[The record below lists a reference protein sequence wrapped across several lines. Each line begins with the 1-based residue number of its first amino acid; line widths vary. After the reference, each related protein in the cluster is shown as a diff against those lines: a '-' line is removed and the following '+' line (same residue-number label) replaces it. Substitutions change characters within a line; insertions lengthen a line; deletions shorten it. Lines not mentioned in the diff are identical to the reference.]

1 MKRVFQIEPVNLAG
15 LIQPVLLMRAGER
28 HFAAAIADQAT
39 SQLHQL
45 VYYYEEEGLTA
56 EQVREILEQEGM
68 AGLPFYKVK
77 CGYDFP
83 GQSLLS
89 MAGYRQDEAGH
100 WKQAGMLLIT
110 EQLPEWQLYNIYPVP
125 AELHSVLNARFPSIE
140 FRNQFS
146 AGLKQLDAAR
156 SGGTI
161 QLDIRHA
168 DFALWAAR
176 DGKLLLSHSS
186 EYQVPDDIIYY
197 LLRICRQFELSQ
209 EEVLLEISGLIDRDS
224 ALYKELY
231 QYFLQIRF
239 REPSWKH
246 AGTDYPAHFFTS
258 LNDINQ
264 CVS

>member
-1 MKRVFQIEPVNLAG
+1 MTG

-28 HFAAAIADQAT
+28 HFAAAITDHAT
-39 SQLHQL
+39 GQIHQL
-45 VYYYEEEGLTA
+45 VYYYEEEGLSA
-56 EQVREILEQEGM
+56 DQVREILEQEGM
-68 AGLPFYKVK
+68 TGLPFYKVK

-89 MAGYRQDEAGH
+89 SAGYRQDEASH
-100 WKQAGMLLIT
+100 WKQPGMLLIT

-125 AELHSVLNARFPSIE
+125 VDLYQLLHSRFPSIE
-140 FRNQFS
+140 YRNQFS

-156 SGGTI
+156 SAGTI

-168 DFALWAAR
+168 DFTILAAR
-176 DGKLLLSHSS
+176 EGRLLLSHSS
-186 EYQVPDDIIYY
+186 EYQAPDDIIYF

-209 EEVLLEISGLIDRDS
+209 EFVQLEISGLIDRDS

-231 QYFLQIRF
+231 QYFLLIRF
-239 REPSWKH
+239 REPSWKMP
-246 AGTDYPAHFFTS
+246 GSNYPAHFFTS
-258 LNDINQ
+258 LNDISQ